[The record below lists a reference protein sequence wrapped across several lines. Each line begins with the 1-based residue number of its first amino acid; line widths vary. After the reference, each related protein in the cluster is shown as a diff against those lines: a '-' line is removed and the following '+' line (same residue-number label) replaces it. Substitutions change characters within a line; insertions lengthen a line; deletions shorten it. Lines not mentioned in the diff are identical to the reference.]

1 MAGVTDLILIK
12 LWVLRLWLE
21 CDHNEANKDVDDEEG
36 DDNDVQEVEEGNV
49 GTVVVFWSSV
59 NLTWVY
65 GGVEKPGREIKFI
78 E

>member
-1 MAGVTDLILIK
+1 M
-12 LWVLRLWLE
+12 LRLWLE
-21 CDHNEANKDVDDEEG
+21 GDHNEANKDVDDEEG

-59 NLTWVY
+59 DLTWVY
-65 GGVEKPGREIKFI
+65 GGIEKPGREIKFI

>member
-21 CDHNEANKDVDDEEG
+21 GDHNEANKDVDDEEG
-36 DDNDVQEVEEGNV
+36 DDNDVQEVEEGNICP
-49 GTVVVFWSSV
+49 VVVFWSSV
-59 NLTWVY
+59 NLAWVY
-65 GGVEKPGREIKFI
+65 GGVEKPGSEIKFI

>member
-1 MAGVTDLILIK
+1 M
-12 LWVLRLWLE
+12 LRLWLE
-21 CDHNEANKDVDDEEG
+21 GDHNEANKDVDDEEG

-49 GTVVVFWSSV
+49 GPVVVFWSSV
-59 NLTWVY
+59 DLTWVY

>member
-21 CDHNEANKDVDDEEG
+21 GDHNEANKDVDDEEG

-59 NLTWVY
+59 DLTWVY
-65 GGVEKPGREIKFI
+65 GGIEKPGREIKFI

>member
-1 MAGVTDLILIK
+1 M
-12 LWVLRLWLE
+12 LRLWLE
-21 CDHNEANKDVDDEEG
+21 GDHNEANKDVDDEEG

-59 NLTWVY
+59 DLTWVY